1 MRLLINHTVTVGRT
15 SRAEREGVQPPV
27 TDLMRTRTYNTHNR
41 HNGHSAL
48 VTSHHQ
54 HVLRASVHPTTRHVN
69 SPSRTP
75 RARRHAPPRA
85 RRYTP
90 VAAELDRFGPYQTDI
105 HCTARPLR
113 GSSRPSPNLPSPLQA
128 RDGPHASSAPCHTRI
143 ARPADP
149 HHYPSRLSHT
159 AHARSGLY
167 PVRASRIHHV
177 SLDSRRT
184 CHPYTVRTLHGS
196 SWHHVA
202 SA

>member
-1 MRLLINHTVTVGRT
+1 MRIL
-15 SRAEREGVQPPV
+15 V

-41 HNGHSAL
+41 HNGHNAV

-85 RRYTP
+85 RHYTP
-90 VAAELDRFGPYQTDI
+90 VAVELDRFGPYQTDT

-149 HHYPSRLSHT
+149 HHYPYALRLSHT